1 MQMLEPFRQQLRAIL
16 LANTRENLRITFP
29 FISSLDEVLAI
40 KTVLAGV
47 NQELTGEF
55 SIPIPVGVMLEI
67 PSTFF
72 ITDLLAREIDFFV
85 LGTNDL
91 IQFTL
96 ARDRNSM
103 PSGASF
109 DSAHPAVRRGLEM
122 LYNVARQTDKEIIC
136 CGEIASHPYF
146 VLILLAI
153 GISQFEH

>member
-1 MQMLEPFRQQLRAIL
+1 M
-16 LANTRENLRITFP
+16 
-29 FISSLDEVLAI
+29 
-40 KTVLAGV
+40 
-47 NQELTGEF
+47 
-55 SIPIPVGVMLEI
+55 GVMLEI

-122 LYNVARQTDKEIIC
+122 LFKVARQTDKEIIC

-153 GISQFEH
+153 GYRSLSVNPSMLPLIRHIIRTVDSSSLRAF